1 MIRRLIWTGVAAIAG
16 VALLYISRFWVFQLW
31 GREGLFGI
39 EALRPQGGLLA
50 QWLRG
55 TDFAD
60 FELVIW
66 VVLSF
71 LTLTFLQKLYDLTSG
86 SSHE

>member
-1 MIRRLIWTGVAAIAG
+1 MIRRLIWTLIAAIAG
-16 VALLYISRFWVFQLW
+16 FVLLYISRFWVFQLW

-55 TDFAD
+55 TEFAD

-71 LTLTFLQKLYDLTSG
+71 LTLTLLQKLYDLTSG
-86 SSHE
+86 GSH

>member
-1 MIRRLIWTGVAAIAG
+1 MMRRLIWTGVAALVG
-16 VALLYISRFWVFQLW
+16 LALLYISRFWVFQLW

-50 QWLRG
+50 RWLRG

-71 LTLTFLQKLYDLTSG
+71 LTLTILQKLYDLTSG
-86 SSHE
+86 GSHE